1 MGSIINTAL
10 NTGKKNVQ
18 NRVLLRT
25 LNLCNCV
32 KLRDLMIQRIHIF
45 NYWSLGIYIYL
56 KQNSMNS
63 YPIFGLIVTF
73 IPLVLIVAIVIK
85 RGKKIFEQ

>member
-1 MGSIINTAL
+1 
-10 NTGKKNVQ
+10 
-18 NRVLLRT
+18 
-25 LNLCNCV
+25 
-32 KLRDLMIQRIHIF
+32 
-45 NYWSLGIYIYL
+45 
-56 KQNSMNS
+56 MNS